1 MPFSFQGDFVVQ
13 RSPEEVYDLLAD
25 PKRFCPLLPAFE
37 NLTATD
43 ANNYTVSLKVGIA
56 HIRGTATVKITLEE
70 ALRPRSARYS
80 GKGSVGKGMIEM
92 GSGFELD
99 AVPEGTRVRWNGT
112 CQVFGQLASLAGG
125 LLEPLAKKN
134 IQKVIDSLQMALAQ
148 PAAPAQA
155 PAQSPMQSPA
165 QAPAQAAE
173 TAAPTPNPGQ
183 NQ

>member
-1 MPFSFQGDFVVQ
+1 MVQ
-13 RSPEEVYDLLAD
+13 RNPVEVYDLLAD
-25 PKRFCPLLPAFE
+25 PNRFCPLLPAFE

-56 HIRGTATVKITLEE
+56 HIRGTATVRITLEE
-70 ALRPRSARYS
+70 AQRPRNARYS
-80 GKGSVGKGMIEM
+80 GKGNVGKGMIEI

-99 AVPEGTRVRWNGT
+99 AVPEGTRVRWKGT

-134 IQKVIDSLQMALAQ
+134 IQKVIDSLQAALAQ
-148 PAAPAQA
+148 TVAAAEAQA
-155 PAQSPMQSPA
+155 PAE
-165 QAPAQAAE
+165 APAQAAAPE
-173 TAAPTPNPGQ
+173 SAAPTQNPGI

>member
-1 MPFSFQGDFVVQ
+1 MPFTFQGDFVVQ
-13 RSPEEVYDLLAD
+13 RNAEEVYDLLAD
-25 PKRFCPLLPAFE
+25 PNRFCPLLPAFE
-37 NLTATD
+37 NLSAMD
-43 ANNYTVSLKVGIA
+43 ANNYTVSLKVGFA

-99 AVPEGTRVRWNGT
+99 AVPEGTRVRWSGT

-134 IQKVIDSLQMALAQ
+134 IQKVIDSLQAALAQ
-148 PAAPAQA
+148 PQAAAPAQA
-155 PAQSPMQSPA
+155 QTPT
-165 QAPAQAAE
+165 QAAAQE
-173 TAAPTPNPGQ
+173 PEAAPPTQNPGLKQ
-183 NQ
+183 